1 LTPVVILAKI
11 IMQQLWLHRYNWDD
25 IIDDDIRI
33 KWQDYYSELECL
45 RDFSIPRWT
54 GHGSD
59 TIAIELHG
67 FADASTSAYGA
78 VVYLKLIKID
88 GSTDITLLTA
98 KSKVAPLKPMSI
110 PRLELCAT
118 VLLART
124 LTFTQTTLDLKQAN
138 CHCWT
143 DSTVALTWLNQS
155 SSRWKIFVANR
166 VHYVQTQL
174 PYAIWHYVP
183 SKENPADLAS
193 RGVKPSNLKTQALW
207 WEGPAWLKLSSD
219 QWPQTPQIKSA
230 ESCLEDR
237 NQLPMHVTQYINDWD
252 LAMKF
257 SSWPKLLRVTAYVIK
272 FTQQL
277 RKHVRSSSKGDI
289 KNKTFNS
296 SSLFLLPSEIQ
307 NAREF
312 WIRTIQQQL
321 FPKEYSS
328 LSKKVNIQKNS
339 KLKSLNP
346 FIDEQGSIRIRGRL
360 QNADLPAKTKTP
372 IVLGAH
378 PLVSLLIQATHL
390 RALHSGP
397 QLTLC
402 LLREE
407 FWILRARQTIR
418 ATLYRCVVC
427 ARERAQVQNE
437 LMGDLPECRVR
448 PSIRAFLHC
457 GIDYAGPIQV
467 RSNPGRGHTSRKA
480 YIAVFVCM
488 TVKAIHLELVSDLS
502 TAAFLASFDRFCAR
516 RGTPS
521 HVYTDNATN
530 FQGAQREL
538 INAWHNATRDPNVIN
553 QLVERGVQWNF
564 IPPASPHFG
573 GLWEASVKSVKY
585 HTKRVIGSHTLTCE
599 EMNTLLCKIEACLNS
614 RPLGQF
620 SDNYDDY
627 SALTPGHFLIGT
639 ALYTIPNSSLLEQKE
654 TRLTRWQLLNQMR
667 DGFWKAWSNDYLH
680 TLQQRPKWREVQRLA
695 QVGRLVL
702 LRNSLTPPSNWEM
715 GRIVDCQPGND
726 GLIRVVTIQTARSTY
741 KRSIAKLCFLPVD
754 LNNQADQSKM
764 DDDQ

>member
-1 LTPVVILAKI
+1 
-11 IMQQLWLHRYNWDD
+11 M
-25 IIDDDIRI
+25 
-33 KWQDYYSELECL
+33 
-45 RDFSIPRWT
+45 
-54 GHGSD
+54 
-59 TIAIELHG
+59 
-67 FADASTSAYGA
+67 
-78 VVYLKLIKID
+78 
-88 GSTDITLLTA
+88 
-98 KSKVAPLKPMSI
+98 
-110 PRLELCAT
+110 
-118 VLLART
+118 
-124 LTFTQTTLDLKQAN
+124 
-138 CHCWT
+138 
-143 DSTVALTWLNQS
+143 
-155 SSRWKIFVANR
+155 
-166 VHYVQTQL
+166 
-174 PYAIWHYVP
+174 
-183 SKENPADLAS
+183 
-193 RGVKPSNLKTQALW
+193 
-207 WEGPAWLKLSSD
+207 
-219 QWPQTPQIKSA
+219 
-230 ESCLEDR
+230 
-237 NQLPMHVTQYINDWD
+237 
-252 LAMKF
+252 
-257 SSWPKLLRVTAYVIK
+257 
-272 FTQQL
+272 
-277 RKHVRSSSKGDI
+277 
-289 KNKTFNS
+289 
-296 SSLFLLPSEIQ
+296 
-307 NAREF
+307 
-312 WIRTIQQQL
+312 
-321 FPKEYSS
+321 
-328 LSKKVNIQKNS
+328 
-339 KLKSLNP
+339 NP
-346 FIDEQGSIRIRGRL
+346 FIDEQGLIRIRGRL

-407 FWILRARQTIR
+407 FWILRAQQTIR

-427 ARERAQVQNE
+427 ARERAQIQNE

-538 INAWHNATRDPNVIN
+538 INAWHNATQDPNVIN

-639 ALYTIPNSSLLEQKE
+639 ALYTIPNSSLLDEKE

-680 TLQQRPKWREVQRLA
+680 TLHKRPKWREVQSLA

-726 GLIRVVTIQTARSTY
+726 GLIRVVTIKTARSTY

-754 LNNQADQSKM
+754 VNNQADQSKM
-764 DDDQ
+764 DDGQ